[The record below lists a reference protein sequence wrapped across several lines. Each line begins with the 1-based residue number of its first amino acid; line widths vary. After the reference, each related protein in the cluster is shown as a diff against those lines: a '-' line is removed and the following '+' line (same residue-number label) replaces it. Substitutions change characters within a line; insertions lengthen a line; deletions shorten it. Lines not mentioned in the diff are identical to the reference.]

1 MFFWIRSPFFMYAY
15 LGCVADKGVSDINL
29 RDSFRKIEEDD
40 LMVRRVKIMDPSVF
54 GIEGGIIDNPVGSGD
69 FQQCVQLFLDDME
82 IRNYA
87 FHTRRWH
94 KENLHYV
101 EKTLTKLDFPTEPN
115 YISEESIKKCILYW
129 KRENKLSPTT
139 INHRIRSLKQM
150 YFFLGTQGV
159 SSNMPVNNIPKLKA
173 PTVIIQPFDE
183 AQLKRLFAMPDK
195 STFVGYRDYCIM
207 LVLLDTGVRLIE
219 LENMLLSN
227 IDLDKNN
234 ILVMGKGSKER
245 EVPFQAT
252 TKQYLLRYLRL
263 RGKEDHDYFWV
274 NQFGG
279 KLNRKTIQERLQIY
293 GEKAKLNGV
302 RVSPHTFR
310 HTCAKMYL
318 LSGGDILSL
327 QKLLGH
333 SSLDMV
339 RHYVELWGSDL
350 QKMHK
355 KHSPVEGLFRR

>member
-1 MFFWIRSPFFMYAY
+1 
-15 LGCVADKGVSDINL
+15 
-29 RDSFRKIEEDD
+29 
-40 LMVRRVKIMDPSVF
+40 MVRHVRKMDESVF
-54 GIEGGIIDNPVGSGD
+54 SKEPGTVSNVAGGGD
-69 FQQCVQLFLDDME
+69 FQYCVQLFLDDME
-82 IRNYA
+82 IKNLA

-101 EKTLTKLDFPTEPN
+101 HKTLTKLDLPSEPN
-115 YISEESIKKCILYW
+115 CISEESIKKCILYW
-129 KRENKLSPTT
+129 KRENNLSPTT
-139 INHRIRSLKQM
+139 INHRIRSLRQM
-150 YFFLGTQGV
+150 YAFLSTQGV
-159 SSNMPVNNIPKLKA
+159 INNLPTNNISKLKA
-173 PTVIIQPFDE
+173 PTVIIQPFNE
-183 AQLKRLFAMPDK
+183 AELKQLFAMPDK

-219 LENMLLSN
+219 LENIQLSS
-227 IDLDKNN
+227 IDFDHNKF
-234 ILVMGKGSKER
+234 LVMGKGAKER

-252 TKQYLLRYLRL
+252 TKQYLLRYIRL
-263 RGKEDHDYFWV
+263 RGKEDHDYLWI
-274 NQFGG
+274 NQLGG

-293 GEKAKLNGV
+293 GHKAKLNGV

-355 KHSPVEGLFRR
+355 KHSPVENLFDNK

>member
-1 MFFWIRSPFFMYAY
+1 MDESIFNER
-15 LGCVADKGVSDINL
+15 KGTVS
-29 RDSFRKIEEDD
+29 RAS
-40 LMVRRVKIMDPSVF
+40 
-54 GIEGGIIDNPVGSGD
+54 EGED
-69 FQQCVQLFLDDME
+69 FQFCVQQFIDEME
-82 IRNYA
+82 IQNLA

-101 EKTLTKLDFPTEPN
+101 EQTLIKLNLPTEPLH
-115 YISEESIKKCILYW
+115 ISEGDIKKCILYW
-129 KRENKLSPTT
+129 KRECHLSPTT
-139 INHRIRSLKQM
+139 INHRIRSLRQM
-150 YFFLGTQGV
+150 YAFLGTEGIVDELPTNSIQ
-159 SSNMPVNNIPKLKA
+159 KLKA
-173 PTVIIQPFDE
+173 PTVIIQPFNE
-183 AQLKRLFAMPDK
+183 AELKQLFAMPDK

-219 LENMLLSN
+219 LENMKLNS
-227 IDLDKNN
+227 IDFDNN
-234 ILVMGKGSKER
+234 KFLVMGKGAKER
-245 EVPFQAT
+245 EVPFQDT
-252 TKQYLLRYLRL
+252 TKQYLQRYIKL
-263 RGKEDHDYFWV
+263 RGSEDHDYLWI
-274 NQFGG
+274 NQLGG

-293 GEKAKLNGV
+293 GRKANLKGV

-318 LSGGDILSL
+318 LSGGDVLSL

-355 KHSPVEGLFRR
+355 KHSPVEGLFKK

>member
-1 MFFWIRSPFFMYAY
+1 
-15 LGCVADKGVSDINL
+15 
-29 RDSFRKIEEDD
+29 
-40 LMVRRVKIMDPSVF
+40 MVRHVRKMDESIFSKEPATVSNLA
-54 GIEGGIIDNPVGSGD
+54 GGGD
-69 FQQCVQLFLDDME
+69 FQDCVQLFLDDME
-82 IRNYA
+82 IKNLA

-101 EKTLTKLDFPTEPN
+101 QKTLTKLDLPTEPN
-115 YISEESIKKCILYW
+115 CISEESIKKCILYW
-129 KRENKLSPTT
+129 KRENNLSPTT
-139 INHRIRSLKQM
+139 INHRINSLRQM
-150 YFFLGTQGV
+150 YAFLSTQGV
-159 SSNMPVNNIPKLKA
+159 INNLPTNNISKLKA

-183 AQLKRLFAMPDK
+183 AELKQLFAMPDK

-219 LENMLLSN
+219 LENIQLSS
-227 IDLDKNN
+227 IDFDHNKF
-234 ILVMGKGSKER
+234 LVMGKGAKER

-252 TKQYLLRYLRL
+252 TKQYLLRYIRL
-263 RGKEDHDYFWV
+263 RGNEDHDYLWI
-274 NQFGG
+274 NQLGG
-279 KLNRKTIQERLQIY
+279 KLNRKTIQERLQKY
-293 GEKAKLNGV
+293 GQKAKLNRV

-350 QKMHK
+350 QQMHK
-355 KHSPVEGLFRR
+355 KHSPVEGLFKK

>member
-1 MFFWIRSPFFMYAY
+1 
-15 LGCVADKGVSDINL
+15 
-29 RDSFRKIEEDD
+29 
-40 LMVRRVKIMDPSVF
+40 MVRRVRKMDESIFSKEIGTFSNVAD
-54 GIEGGIIDNPVGSGD
+54 GRD
-69 FQQCVQLFLDDME
+69 FQYCVQQFLDDME
-82 IRNYA
+82 IKNLA

-94 KENLHYV
+94 KENLYYV
-101 EKTLTKLDFPTEPN
+101 EKTLAKLNLPTEPN
-115 YISEESIKKCILYW
+115 SISEESIKKCILYW
-129 KRENKLSPTT
+129 KRENNLSPTT
-139 INHRIRSLKQM
+139 INHRIRSLRQM
-150 YFFLGTQGV
+150 YAFLSTQGV
-159 SSNMPVNNIPKLKA
+159 VNNLPTNNISKLKA

-183 AQLKRLFAMPDK
+183 AELKQLFAMPDK

-219 LENMLLSN
+219 LENVQLGN
-227 IDLDKNN
+227 IDFDNN
-234 ILVMGKGSKER
+234 KILVMGKGAKER

-252 TKQYLLRYLRL
+252 TKQYLLRYIRL
-263 RGKEDHDYFWV
+263 RCNEDHDYLWI
-274 NQFGG
+274 NQLGG

-293 GEKAKLNGV
+293 GQKAKLNGV

-355 KHSPVEGLFRR
+355 KHSPVENLFDNK

>member
-1 MFFWIRSPFFMYAY
+1 
-15 LGCVADKGVSDINL
+15 
-29 RDSFRKIEEDD
+29 
-40 LMVRRVKIMDPSVF
+40 MVRHVKKMDESIFNERKGTVSKAS
-54 GIEGGIIDNPVGSGD
+54 GGED
-69 FQQCVQLFLDDME
+69 FQFCVQQFIDEME
-82 IRNYA
+82 IQNLA

-101 EKTLTKLDFPTEPN
+101 EQTLINLNLPTEPLH
-115 YISEESIKKCILYW
+115 ISEGDIKKCILYW
-129 KRENKLSPTT
+129 KRECHLSPTT
-139 INHRIRSLKQM
+139 INHRIRSLRQM
-150 YFFLGTQGV
+150 YAFLGTEGIVDELPTNSIQ
-159 SSNMPVNNIPKLKA
+159 KLKA

-183 AQLKRLFAMPDK
+183 AELKQLFAIPDK

-219 LENMLLSN
+219 LENMKLSS
-227 IDLDKNN
+227 IDFDNN
-234 ILVMGKGSKER
+234 KFLVMGKGAKER
-245 EVPFQAT
+245 EVPFQDT
-252 TKQYLLRYLRL
+252 TKQYLQRYIKL
-263 RGKEDHDYFWV
+263 RGSEDHDYLWI
-274 NQFGG
+274 NQLGG

-293 GEKAKLNGV
+293 GRKANLKGV

-318 LSGGDILSL
+318 LSGGDVLSL

-355 KHSPVEGLFRR
+355 KHSPVEGLFKK

>member
-1 MFFWIRSPFFMYAY
+1 
-15 LGCVADKGVSDINL
+15 
-29 RDSFRKIEEDD
+29 
-40 LMVRRVKIMDPSVF
+40 MVRHVRKMDESVF
-54 GIEGGIIDNPVGSGD
+54 SKESGTVSNLAGGED
-69 FQQCVQLFLDDME
+69 FQYCVQLFLDDME
-82 IRNYA
+82 IKNLA

-101 EKTLTKLDFPTEPN
+101 QKTLTKLNLPSEPN
-115 YISEESIKKCILYW
+115 CISEESIKKCILYW
-129 KRENKLSPTT
+129 KRENNLSPTT
-139 INHRIRSLKQM
+139 INHRIRSLRQM
-150 YFFLGTQGV
+150 YAFLSTQGV
-159 SSNMPVNNIPKLKA
+159 INNLPTNNISKLKA

-183 AQLKRLFAMPDK
+183 AELKQLFAMPDK

-207 LVLLDTGVRLIE
+207 LVLLDTGLRLIE
-219 LENMLLSN
+219 LENIHLSS
-227 IDLDKNN
+227 IDFDHNK
-234 ILVMGKGSKER
+234 ILVMGKGAKER

-252 TKQYLLRYLRL
+252 TKQYLLRYIRL
-263 RGKEDHDYFWV
+263 RGSEDHDYLWI
-274 NQFGG
+274 NQLGG

-293 GEKAKLNGV
+293 GQKAKLNRV

-350 QKMHK
+350 QQMHK
-355 KHSPVEGLFRR
+355 KHSPVEGLFKK

>member
-1 MFFWIRSPFFMYAY
+1 
-15 LGCVADKGVSDINL
+15 
-29 RDSFRKIEEDD
+29 
-40 LMVRRVKIMDPSVF
+40 MVRHVRKMDESVF
-54 GIEGGIIDNPVGSGD
+54 SKESGTVGNVAGGED
-69 FQQCVQLFLDDME
+69 FQYCVQLFLDDME
-82 IRNYA
+82 IKNLA

-101 EKTLTKLDFPTEPN
+101 QKTLAKLNLSSEPN
-115 YISEESIKKCILYW
+115 CISEESIKKCILYW
-129 KRENKLSPTT
+129 KRENNLSPTT
-139 INHRIRSLKQM
+139 INHRIRSLRQM
-150 YFFLGTQGV
+150 YAFLSTQGV
-159 SSNMPVNNIPKLKA
+159 INNLPTNNISKLKA

-183 AQLKRLFAMPDK
+183 AELKQLFAMPDK

-219 LENMLLSN
+219 LENIQLSS
-227 IDLDKNN
+227 IDFDHNKF
-234 ILVMGKGSKER
+234 LVMGKGAKER

-252 TKQYLLRYLRL
+252 TKQYLLRYIRL
-263 RGKEDHDYFWV
+263 RGSEDHDYLWI
-274 NQFGG
+274 NQLGG

-293 GEKAKLNGV
+293 GQKAKLNRV

-350 QKMHK
+350 QQMHK
-355 KHSPVEGLFRR
+355 KHSPVEGLFKK